1 MTHQMKKQLV
11 SAVFLFICFS
21 SFVSS
26 QDIASSIKN
35 YELSKSDIISRG
47 RNLVLD
53 SYIAGD
59 LDKVN
64 EAYLYL
70 NTKVA
75 DENYA
80 AFNSF
85 EQIYLGVLT
94 KNYSFSLQE
103 ILRIDSI
110 SKSDPLIRR
119 KTQIKPN
126 SDQLS
131 GKLAENSFI
140 YLQNMYKNIEA
151 SKLSAVD
158 KSMLTLI
165 LNDIFKANNPKEGLK
180 MKDKIQ
186 GEINKQCDSF
196 LASYPHS
203 VYEHYVRNYIRY
215 IVGPSD
221 YGFGM
226 DFSIGYAN
234 AGSKHNYIKD
244 GFTAGFGWDFHRKK
258 LGLFTRINII
268 GTTTKKEFYFSPTII
283 LPSGSS
289 VTYFVPELS
298 VGYETLNNKSV
309 TLIPFAGI
317 SGYFCDPVQAD
328 KDKQPEL
335 KNQELGTFSYQVGLN
350 CDIKFKN
357 NRTNPYL
364 QNEFSYNGIRLR
376 AMYLI
381 PASNKPELRGSQF
394 MVTAGW
400 VLVGYSKKR
409 SL

>member
-1 MTHQMKKQLV
+1 MKKQLIPTV
-11 SAVFLFICFS
+11 LLFICFS
-21 SFVSS
+21 TFVSS

-35 YELSKSDIISRG
+35 YELSKADIISRG
-47 RNLVLD
+47 RNLLLD

-70 NTKVA
+70 NNKVA

-94 KNYSFSLQE
+94 KNYSYSLNE

-110 SKSDPLIRR
+110 AKSYPSIRQ

-126 SDQLS
+126 DDQLS
-131 GKLAENSFI
+131 GKLAENAFI
-140 YLQNMYKNIEA
+140 YLQNMYKSIEV
-151 SKLSAVD
+151 SKLSAED
-158 KSMLTLI
+158 KSMLALI
-165 LNDIFKANNPKEGLK
+165 LNDIFKENYPKASQET
-180 MKDKIQ
+180 KDKVQ

-196 LASYPHS
+196 LTSYPHS
-203 VYEHYVRNYIRY
+203 IYEHYVRNYIRF

-221 YGFGM
+221 FGFGM

-234 AGSKHNYIKD
+234 AGSKQGTINN
-244 GFTAGFGWDFHRKK
+244 GFAAGFGWDFHYRK
-258 LGLFTRINII
+258 LAMYTRINFI
-268 GTTTKKEFYFSPTII
+268 GTTTKKDFYFTPTVI

-289 VTYFVPELS
+289 VTYFAPELS
-298 VGYETLNNKSV
+298 FGYETLNTRII

-317 SGYFCDPVQAD
+317 GGYFCDPVQND
-328 KDKQPEL
+328 QNNHPEL
-335 KNQELGTFSYQVGLN
+335 KNQEIGSFSYQVGLN

-357 NRTNPYL
+357 SITNPYFK
-364 QNEFSYNGIRLR
+364 NRYSYNGIRLR
-376 AMYLI
+376 AMYLF
-381 PASNKPELRGSQF
+381 PTSSKPELRGNQF
-394 MVTAGW
+394 MITAGW
-400 VLVGYSKKR
+400 ALVGYSKKR

>member
-1 MTHQMKKQLV
+1 MKKQLI
-11 SAVFLFICFS
+11 SAVLLCICFS

-35 YELSKSDIISRG
+35 YELSKSGIISRG
-47 RNLVLD
+47 RNLLLD

-70 NTKVA
+70 NNKVA

-94 KNYSFSLQE
+94 KNYSYSLNE

-110 SKSDPLIRR
+110 ATSDPLIMR

-126 SDQLS
+126 DDQLS
-131 GKLAENSFI
+131 GKLAENAFI

-151 SKLSAVD
+151 SKLSDVD
-158 KSMLTLI
+158 KSMLKLI
-165 LNDIFKANNPKEGLK
+165 LNDIFKENYLKESQE
-180 MKDKIQ
+180 MKDKVQ

-203 VYEHYVRNYIRY
+203 IYEHYVRNYIRFL
-215 IVGPSD
+215 VGPSD
-221 YGFGM
+221 FGGGM

-234 AGSKHNYIKD
+234 AGSKHETINN
-244 GFTAGFGWDFHRKK
+244 GFAAGFGWDFHYKK
-258 LGLFTRINII
+258 LALFTRFNFL
-268 GTTTKKEFYFSPTII
+268 GTTTKKDFYFTPTVI

-289 VTYFVPELS
+289 VTYFAPELS
-298 VGYETLNNKSV
+298 FGYEYLNNRTI
-309 TLIPFAGI
+309 TLIPFAGFG
-317 SGYFCDPVQAD
+317 GYFCDPAQNEQNN
-328 KDKQPEL
+328 QPEL
-335 KNQELGTFSYQVGLN
+335 NNQELGSFSYQIGLN

-357 NRTNPYL
+357 SKTNPYL
-364 QNEFSYNGIRLR
+364 KNKYSYSGIRLR
-376 AMYLI
+376 AMYLL
-381 PASNKPELRGSQF
+381 PTSNIPELRGSQF
-394 MVTAGW
+394 MITAGW
-400 VLVGYSKKR
+400 ALVGYSKKR
-409 SL
+409 TL

>member
-1 MTHQMKKQLV
+1 MRKQLI
-11 SAVFLFICFS
+11 SAILLCFCLS

-47 RNLVLD
+47 RNLLLD

-70 NTKVA
+70 NNKVS

-94 KNYSFSLQE
+94 KNYSFSLKE

-110 SKSDPLIRR
+110 SKLETLTRR

-126 SDQLS
+126 EDQLS

-151 SKLSAVD
+151 STLSAVD

-165 LNDIFKANNPKEGLK
+165 LNDIFKENNPKGSLE
-180 MKDKIQ
+180 MKDKVQ
-186 GEINKQCDSF
+186 EEINKQCDSF

-203 VYEHYVRNYIRY
+203 IYEHYVRNYIRF

-234 AGSKHNYIKD
+234 AGSKHDYIKD
-244 GFTAGFGWDFHRKK
+244 GFAAGFGWDFHHKK

-268 GTTTKKEFYFSPTII
+268 GTSTKKDFYFTPTVI

-289 VTYFVPELS
+289 VTYFAPELS
-298 VGYETLNNKSV
+298 LGYETLNNRTV

-317 SGYFCDPVQAD
+317 GGYFCDPVQTD
-328 KDKQPEL
+328 KDSHPEL
-335 KNQELGTFSYQVGLN
+335 KNQELGSFSYQVGLN

-357 NRTNPYL
+357 NRANPYL
-364 QNEFSYNGIRLR
+364 QNEYSYNGIRLR
-376 AMYLI
+376 AMYII
-381 PASNKPELRGSQF
+381 PTSNKPELRGSQF
-394 MVTAGW
+394 MITAGW
-400 VLVGYSKKR
+400 ALVGYGKKR